1 MAITNTRLY
10 GALWW
15 TDFDFE
21 RHNAL
26 CTLAHSRLRRR
37 ASPGLPLT
45 CNRVVLMQHDNVTS
59 IDWPGL
65 QSLDIAPTEIDTL
78 VSGGSEEIRI
88 EYLAHALCS
97 SKNHAVTFTQ

>member
-1 MAITNTRLY
+1 
-10 GALWW
+10 
-15 TDFDFE
+15 
-21 RHNAL
+21 
-26 CTLAHSRLRRR
+26 
-37 ASPGLPLT
+37 
-45 CNRVVLMQHDNVTS
+45 MQHDNVTS

-65 QSLDIAPTEIDTL
+65 QSRDIAPTEIDTL

>member
-1 MAITNTRLY
+1 MELCGGPTLIFSDITPF
-10 GALWW
+10 ALW
-15 TDFDFE
+15 
-21 RHNAL
+21 HI
-26 CTLAHSRLRRR
+26 LASGAELL
-37 ASPGLPLT
+37 PGSPLT